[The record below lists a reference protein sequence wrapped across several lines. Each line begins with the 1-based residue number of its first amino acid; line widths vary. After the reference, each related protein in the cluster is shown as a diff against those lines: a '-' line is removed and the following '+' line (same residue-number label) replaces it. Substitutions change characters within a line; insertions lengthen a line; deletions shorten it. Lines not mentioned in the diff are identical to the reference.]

1 MNTSSGMFLRLIG
14 VVGLALSVS
23 ACDAIGTIF
32 EAGIWVGVIIVV
44 VVLAI
49 VGFIAAKLRRRP

>member
-1 MNTSSGMFLRLIG
+1 MFLRLFA
-14 VVGLALSVS
+14 VLVLALSVS
-23 ACDAIGTIF
+23 ACEAIGTIF
-32 EAGIWVGVIIVV
+32 EAGIWVGVVMVV

>member
-1 MNTSSGMFLRLIG
+1 MNTSSGNLLRL
-14 VVGLALSVS
+14 VVIVALALSAS
-23 ACDAIGTIF
+23 ACEAIGTIF
-32 EAGIWVGVIIVV
+32 EAGIWVGVVMAI

>member
-1 MNTSSGMFLRLIG
+1 MNSSSGMFLRLFA
-14 VVGLALSVS
+14 VLVLALSVS
-23 ACDAIGTIF
+23 ACEAIGTIF
-32 EAGIWVGVIIVV
+32 EAGIWVGVVMVV

>member
-1 MNTSSGMFLRLIG
+1 MNWSSGMFLRLLA
-14 VVGLALSVS
+14 VLVLALSVS
-23 ACDAIGTIF
+23 ACEAFATIF
-32 EAGIWVGVIIVV
+32 EAGIWVGVVIVV

>member
-14 VVGLALSVS
+14 VVLLALSVS
-23 ACDAIGTIF
+23 ACEAIGTIF
-32 EAGIWVGVIIVV
+32 EAGIWVGVMMVV

-49 VGFIAAKLRRRP
+49 VGFVAAKLRRRP

>member
-1 MNTSSGMFLRLIG
+1 MFLRLLA
-14 VVGLALSVS
+14 VLVLALSVS
-23 ACDAIGTIF
+23 ACEAIGTIF
-32 EAGIWVGVIIVV
+32 EAGIWVGVIMVV

>member
-1 MNTSSGMFLRLIG
+1 MNSSSGMFLRLLA
-14 VVGLALSVS
+14 VLVLALSVS
-23 ACDAIGTIF
+23 ACEAIGTIF
-32 EAGIWVGVIIVV
+32 EAGIWVGVIMVV